1 MNEPT
6 DEFILGE
13 WVKAKI
19 RALRNSFCKAKKPP
33 PSGSAR
39 KNPTKRTQWLLE
51 KLQFLTPH
59 VATRASISNIDLV
72 SKYALKKLRQL
83 QSIIIV

>member
-1 MNEPT
+1 VIEPT
-6 DEFILGE
+6 AKFILGE

-19 RALRNSFCKAKKPP
+19 RSLRNSFSKAKKLP

-39 KNPTKRTQWLLE
+39 KNPTKRTQWILE

-72 SKYALKKLRQL
+72 STH
-83 QSIIIV
+83 

>member
-1 MNEPT
+1 MEVQ
-6 DEFILGE
+6 E
-13 WVKAKI
+13 
-19 RALRNSFCKAKKPP
+19 
-33 PSGSAR
+33 

-72 SKYALKKLRQL
+72 SEYIKEMKAFTVYIYIYIKSKR
-83 QSIIIV
+83 V